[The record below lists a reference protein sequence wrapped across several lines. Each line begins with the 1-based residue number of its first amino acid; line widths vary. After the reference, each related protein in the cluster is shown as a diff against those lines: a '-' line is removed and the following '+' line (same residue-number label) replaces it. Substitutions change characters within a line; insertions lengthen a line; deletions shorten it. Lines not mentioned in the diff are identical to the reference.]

1 MNLISCL
8 SLNCS
13 VLSHDWEVIV
23 VRLREERKES
33 TAMQGSKEPYDISA
47 AEDGNIEA
55 RPREEQQE
63 IDVDRM
69 RDDVKTEALAAGW
82 FAGDCTEIRDDGFEC
97 FT

>member
-47 AEDGNIEA
+47 AED
-55 RPREEQQE
+55 E
-63 IDVDRM
+63 INRRM
-69 RDDVKTEALAAGW
+69 CEGYIPGKHPAVPSKKEKNSRLTLGPGPGKYDKR
-82 FAGDCTEIRDDGFEC
+82 GDERNS
-97 FT
+97 